1 VYFPPHS
8 LVEAACCSYWLQEII
23 NYNVGMDSSDVTF
36 IQIFVNHM
44 SAVSKVEM
52 GTHAHTCTK
61 LGYLM
66 NLFVP

>member
-1 VYFPPHS
+1 MYFPPHNF
-8 LVEAACCSYWLQEII
+8 VQAACCSYWLQEII
-23 NYNVGMDSSDVTF
+23 KCNVRMDSSDVIF
-36 IQIFVNHM
+36 VPIFVNHM

-52 GTHAHTCTK
+52 GTHAHTSTK